1 MVSVKSPP
9 PQFDYRSEIID
20 DSRSSKV
27 EITGATEFGW
37 QQEAGPVGK
46 ERDGFGPV
54 PISVEPDEIRYVG
67 TSHISV
73 VAAVDAEAG
82 KYRSCRFYLLDYL
95 ALPEISSG
103 IYSTVPVWVDLR
115 FGVWEAVLVCR
126 VRRKLDF
133 GSSFSFKKEFN

>member
-1 MVSVKSPP
+1 M
-9 PQFDYRSEIID
+9 
-20 DSRSSKV
+20 
-27 EITGATEFGW
+27 
-37 QQEAGPVGK
+37 
-46 ERDGFGPV
+46 
-54 PISVEPDEIRYVG
+54 EPDEIRYVG

-95 ALPEISSG
+95 AFPEISSG
-103 IYSTVPVWVDLR
+103 IYSTVPVWVNLR
-115 FGVWEAVLVCR
+115 FGLWEAVLVCR